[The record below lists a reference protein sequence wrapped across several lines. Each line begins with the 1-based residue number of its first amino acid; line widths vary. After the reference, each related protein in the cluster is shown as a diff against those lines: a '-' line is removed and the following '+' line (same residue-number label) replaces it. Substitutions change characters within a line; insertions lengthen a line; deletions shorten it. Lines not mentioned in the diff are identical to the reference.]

1 MKSPFKWVVNGC
13 LKCLEWR
20 MNASFTSTIV
30 SFARKPIAL
39 ENAESVYRSTHC
51 ELNIG
56 RMWKWLAFHRPVMPH
71 SVHSMHRV
79 QFIPPVKIDKLNMQN
94 SHA

>member
-1 MKSPFKWVVNGC
+1 
-13 LKCLEWR
+13 
-20 MNASFTSTIV
+20 MNASFTLTIV
-30 SFARKPIAL
+30 PFARKPIAL
-39 ENAESVYRSTHC
+39 ENAESVYRSSHC
-51 ELNIG
+51 GLNIG

-79 QFIPPVKIDKLNMQN
+79 QFMLQVKIDKLNMQN